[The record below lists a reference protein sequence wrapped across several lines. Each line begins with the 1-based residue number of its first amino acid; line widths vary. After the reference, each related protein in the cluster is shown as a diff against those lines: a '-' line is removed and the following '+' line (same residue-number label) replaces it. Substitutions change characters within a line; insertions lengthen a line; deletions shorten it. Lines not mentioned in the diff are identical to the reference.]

1 MLAAS
6 LLTRYLRR
14 VNESRMRLEIVPD
27 LQLPVPRPDHDYL
40 LYVHI
45 PFCESLCPFCPFH
58 KIQLDTH
65 KAVPYFR
72 ALAKELELYQRLG
85 YDFSALYVG
94 GGTPTVMP
102 EELSEIL
109 SLIRSLFSVRQISVE
124 TNPNHLREPVLS
136 LLKAAGVNRVSVG
149 VQSFDDRLLKE
160 MRRYSSYGS
169 SSEII
174 ERLTHTQ
181 GLFDTLNVDMIFNFA
196 HQSLAS
202 LQRDVRILTEEIKVD
217 QVSFYPLMASAE
229 TQNVMAQE
237 MGTFTLDR
245 EQRFYE
251 AILESMASD
260 YAPSTV
266 WCFSRGASMIDEYV
280 VDYDE
285 YLGAGSGSFSYLN
298 GVIYSS
304 TFSISHYLSR
314 INEGTTAISARKC
327 LTLREQ
333 MQHDFLFKLFALVI
347 DLEAMDTKY
356 GNVFSSA
363 LWKEFLL
370 FRLLGAIVKN
380 GSQYRLTRRG
390 MYYWVVMMREFFIGI
405 NNFREQ
411 MRAGL
416 PAERDMMLA
425 EDAMSARDSR

>member
-1 MLAAS
+1 
-6 LLTRYLRR
+6 
-14 VNESRMRLEIVPD
+14 MRLELMPD
-27 LQLPVPRPDHDYL
+27 LQPPAPRTDRDYL

-45 PFCESLCPFCPFH
+45 PFCESLCPFCPLH
-58 KIQLDTH
+58 KIKLDAG
-65 KAVPYFR
+65 KATTYFR
-72 ALAKELELYQRLG
+72 ALAKELELYRRLG

-102 EELSEIL
+102 EQLSETL
-109 SLIRSLFSVRQISVE
+109 NLIRSLFSVRQISLE

-136 LLKAAGVNRVSVG
+136 LLKAAGVNRLSVG

-160 MRRYSSYGS
+160 MHRYASYGS

-181 GLFDTLNVDMIFNFA
+181 DLFDTLNVDMIFNFP
-196 HQSLAS
+196 HQSVAS
-202 LQRDVRILTEEIKVD
+202 LQRDVRILSEDIKVD
-217 QVSFYPLMASAE
+217 QVSFYPLMAPAE
-229 TQNVMAQE
+229 TQRAIVQE

-251 AILESMASD
+251 AILESMGSD

-285 YLGAGSGSFSYLN
+285 YIGAGSGSFSYLN
-298 GVIYSS
+298 GVVYSN
-304 TFSISHYLSR
+304 TFSISHYVSR
-314 INEGTTAISARKC
+314 INEGKTAISARKC
-327 LTLREQ
+327 LTLYER
-333 MQHDFLFKLFALVI
+333 MQYDFLFQLFACTI
-347 DLEAMDTKY
+347 DLEVMDTKY
-356 GNVFSSA
+356 GKVFSSA

-416 PAERDMMLA
+416 TAERDMMAA
-425 EDAMSARDSR
+425 ENAMHARDLR